1 MLLAQQHH
9 HNHQIPNMNKIRS
22 SQNRS
27 PLLFSAPRLLIC
39 FFLALLVASCS
50 SVKTHVDKGQV
61 KARTFS
67 WLDTGS
73 RPTPDFAEDRKE
85 AHTLVQQAITKN
97 LAARGVS
104 YVPTGGNIT
113 VAYLIVVGNNVATT
127 SLNSYFGY
135 TPDSEALVEK
145 VHSQQTSSDPS
156 RGYFESGTLVI
167 DILDPATSKLL
178 QRRSIHAQV
187 LRDLPMEKRVERV
200 QSIVDQAL

>member
-1 MLLAQQHH
+1 
-9 HNHQIPNMNKIRS
+9 MNRIRS
-22 SQNRS
+22 SQS
-27 PLLFSAPRLLIC
+27 PSPFLISLPRLLVC
-39 FFLALLVASCS
+39 LFLGLALAGCS

-85 AHTLVQQAITKN
+85 AHALVQQAITKN
-97 LAARGVS
+97 LAARGVN
-104 YVPTGGNIT
+104 YVPTGGNVT

-145 VHSQQTSSDPS
+145 VHSQQTSSDAS

-167 DILDPATSKLL
+167 DLLDPATSKLL

-187 LRDLPMEKRVERV
+187 LRDLPMEKRQERV
-200 QSIVDQAL
+200 QSVVDQALRDVPISQ

>member
-1 MLLAQQHH
+1 
-9 HNHQIPNMNKIRS
+9 MNKM
-22 SQNRS
+22 RS
-27 PLLFSAPRLLIC
+27 PQDTSTFFFSVPLLLGC
-39 FFLALLVASCS
+39 FFLTLLVASCS
-50 SVKTHVDKGQV
+50 SVKTYVDNGHV

-85 AHTLVQQAITKN
+85 AHALVQQAITKN

-104 YVPTGGNIT
+104 HVPTGGNIT

-145 VHSQQTSSDPS
+145 VHTQQTAEAN

-167 DILDPATSKLL
+167 DFLDPTTSKLL

-187 LRDLPMEKRVERV
+187 LRDLPMEKRTERI
-200 QSIVDQAL
+200 QSVVDQALGDVPISQ